1 MNLEITHAF
10 KSYGGREVLRDF
22 TLQFPESGVFCLF
35 GPSGCGKTTL
45 VNCLAG
51 LTPLDSGSVAGTKGR
66 RISCVFQEDRL
77 LPWASAEENIAAV
90 FHDRKEGLR
99 KAAEWLRKVGLQG
112 EEKKKPREMSG
123 GMCRRVALARALA
136 YGGDLFLLD
145 EPFQRLDEKN
155 RENMMKLTLE
165 AVQGKLAVFITHNL
179 AEKDKMADVS
189 YILDGT
195 PLKIVEI
202 DGKSCGIIGQN
213 GSSGR

>member
-1 MNLEITHAF
+1 MSLQITHAF
-10 KSYGGREVLRDF
+10 KSYGGREVLRNF

-51 LTPLDSGSVAGTKGR
+51 LAPLDSGCITGMEGH

-90 FHDRKEGLR
+90 FHNRKEGFQQ
-99 KAAEWLRKVGLQG
+99 AAEWLQKVGLEG

-123 GMCRRVALARALA
+123 GMCRRVVLARALA
-136 YGGDLFLLD
+136 YGGDIFLLD

-155 RENMMKLTLE
+155 REKMMELTLKTI
-165 AVQGKLAVFITHNL
+165 QGKLAVFITHNP
-179 AEKDKMADVS
+179 AEKDKMADVT

-195 PLKIVEI
+195 PLKIVETAE
-202 DGKSCGIIGQN
+202 KVCRKIG
-213 GSSGR
+213 

>member
-1 MNLEITHAF
+1 MNLQIAHAF

-51 LTPLDSGSVAGTKGR
+51 LAQLDTGCVTGIEGR
-66 RISCVFQEDRL
+66 RVSCVFQEDRL

-99 KAAEWLRKVGLQG
+99 QAAEWLRKVGLEG

-136 YGGDLFLLD
+136 YGGDIFLLD

-155 RENMMKLTLE
+155 REKMMELTLK
-165 AVQGKLAVFITHNL
+165 AVQGKLAVFITHNS
-179 AEKDKMADVS
+179 AEKEKMADVS

-195 PLKIVEI
+195 PLKIVETAE
-202 DGKSCGIIGQN
+202 KSCRKIG
-213 GSSGR
+213 